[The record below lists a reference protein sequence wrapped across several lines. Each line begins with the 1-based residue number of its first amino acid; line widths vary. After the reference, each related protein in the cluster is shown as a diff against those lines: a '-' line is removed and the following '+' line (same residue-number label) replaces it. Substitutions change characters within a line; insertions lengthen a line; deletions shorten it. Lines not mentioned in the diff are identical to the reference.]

1 MTKRHNIWSHFRLAA
16 LLAVLVLALCGCS
29 SDDVRLPERVD
40 LFRGQQFALASAVE
54 IEGDPDAADVLA
66 ALAAAD
72 AHGVTVDFAS
82 ADESVATVDELG
94 IVQGVAPG
102 ETTVTVTCAAFGYTA
117 RVQVAVLEPAAALTV
132 VPQLTLEPGQTA
144 SLDAAAENADPAGLV
159 YTVSDETVAAV
170 DEAGNVTA
178 LAQGRADITVSLPGS
193 SLTAVCRL
201 TVGTPVES
209 IQLSRPEASL
219 TAGQTLTLAA
229 ATAPAQ
235 DAAVTWQTSDP
246 AVATVENGVVTAHG
260 AGAAV
265 ITAAADGCTA
275 ECVLTV
281 TAPAAATPESA
292 ATAETATA
300 PATAET
306 AAPESAT
313 PESAAPATPETGATA
328 ETAGSPPTPETAT
341 GETALPATAESAAAE
356 TALPRRQASS
366 GTATPESAA
375 TAETAGSPA
384 TPETAT
390 GETALPATAENSTAE
405 TALPRRQASPGT
417 AMPGSAATA
426 ETAGS
431 PATPETATGETALPA
446 TAESATRE
454 TAAPA
459 TAESAAGSVG
469 TPENSASGGDGASPA
484 PQEEP
489 AQDSGGFLGWL
500 SGLWD
505 RLFGG

>member
-1 MTKRHNIWSHFRLAA
+1 MTKRHNMWSHFRLAA

-117 RVQVAVLEPAAALTV
+117 QVQVAVLEPAAALTV
-132 VPQLTLEPGQTA
+132 APQLTLEPGQTA
-144 SLDAAAENADPAGLV
+144 SLDAAVENADPAGLV

-265 ITAAADGCTA
+265 ITAAADSCTA

-281 TAPAAATPESA
+281 TAPAVATPESATPESA
-292 ATAETATA
+292 ATAETAL

-306 AAPESAT
+306 ATPESAT

-328 ETAGSPPTPETAT
+328 ETAGIP
-341 GETALPATAESAAAE
+341 
-356 TALPRRQASS
+356 
-366 GTATPESAA
+366 ATPESAA

-390 GETALPATAENSTAE
+390 GETALPATAESAAAE
-405 TALPRRQASPGT
+405 TTLPRRQASSGT
-417 AMPGSAATA
+417 
-426 ETAGS
+426 
-431 PATPETATGETALPA
+431 ATPESATGETALPA

-459 TAESAAGSVG
+459 TAESATTESAG
-469 TPENSASGGDGASPA
+469 TPEDATSNGDAGASPA

>member
-132 VPQLTLEPGQTA
+132 APQLTLEPGQTA
-144 SLDAAAENADPAGLV
+144 SLAAAVENADPAGLV

-281 TAPAAATPESA
+281 TSPDAATPESA

-306 AAPESAT
+306 AAPESTT
-313 PESAAPATPETGATA
+313 PESAAPAAPETGATA
-328 ETAGSPPTPETAT
+328 ETAGTPATPETAT
-341 GETALPATAESAAAE
+341 GETALPATAESATAE

-390 GETALPATAENSTAE
+390 GETALPATAES
-405 TALPRRQASPGT
+405 
-417 AMPGSAATA
+417 
-426 ETAGS
+426 
-431 PATPETATGETALPA
+431 ATG
-446 TAESATRE
+446 E

-459 TAESAAGSVG
+459 TAESATTESAG
-469 TPENSASGGDGASPA
+469 TPEDATSNGDADASPA

>member
-72 AHGVTVDFAS
+72 VHGVTVDFAS
-82 ADESVATVDELG
+82 ADKSVATVDELG

-132 VPQLTLEPGQTA
+132 APQLTLEPGQTA
-144 SLDAAAENADPAGLV
+144 SLDAAVENADPAGLV
-159 YTVSDETVAAV
+159 YTVSNETVAAV

-313 PESAAPATPETGATA
+313 PESAAPATPESAATAETAGIPATPESAATA
-328 ETAGSPPTPETAT
+328 ETAGSPATPETAT
-341 GETALPATAESAAAE
+341 GETALPATAESATAE

-390 GETALPATAENSTAE
+390 GETALPATAESV
-405 TALPRRQASPGT
+405 
-417 AMPGSAATA
+417 
-426 ETAGS
+426 
-431 PATPETATGETALPA
+431 TG
-446 TAESATRE
+446 E

-459 TAESAAGSVG
+459 TAESATTESAG
-469 TPENSASGGDGASPA
+469 TPEDATSNGDADASPA

>member
-132 VPQLTLEPGQTA
+132 APQLTLEPGQTA
-144 SLDAAAENADPAGLV
+144 SLDAAVENADPAGLV

-281 TAPAAATPESA
+281 TAPAAATAETASTP
-292 ATAETATA
+292 ATAETAT
-300 PATAET
+300 
-306 AAPESAT
+306 PESAT

-328 ETAGSPPTPETAT
+328 ETAGIP
-341 GETALPATAESAAAE
+341 
-356 TALPRRQASS
+356 
-366 GTATPESAA
+366 ATPESAA

-390 GETALPATAENSTAE
+390 GETALPATAESATAE
-405 TALPRRQASPGT
+405 SALPRRQASSGT
-417 AMPGSAATA
+417 ATPESAATA
-426 ETAGS
+426 EAAGS
-431 PATPETATGETALPA
+431 PATPETALPA
-446 TAESATRE
+446 TAESATGE

-459 TAESAAGSVG
+459 TAESAAGNAG
-469 TPENSASGGDGASPA
+469 TPESGASGGDGAAPA

>member
-117 RVQVAVLEPAAALTV
+117 RVQVAVLEPAAALTAA
-132 VPQLTLEPGQTA
+132 PQLTLEPGQTA
-144 SLDAAAENADPAGLV
+144 SLDAAVENADPAGLV

-201 TVGTPVES
+201 TVGAPVES

-265 ITAAADGCTA
+265 IMAAADGCTA

-292 ATAETATA
+292 TPESA
-300 PATAET
+300 ATAET

-328 ETAGSPPTPETAT
+328 ETAGI
-341 GETALPATAESAAAE
+341 PATLE
-356 TALPRRQASS
+356 P
-366 GTATPESAA
+366 AA
-375 TAETAGSPA
+375 TAEIAGSPA
-384 TPETAT
+384 PPETAT

-405 TALPRRQASPGT
+405 TALPRRQASSGT
-417 AMPGSAATA
+417 ATPETAATA
-426 ETAGS
+426 ETAGI
-431 PATPETATGETALPA
+431 PA
-446 TAESATRE
+446 TAESATGE

-459 TAESAAGSVG
+459 TAESAAGSAG
-469 TPENSASGGDGASPA
+469 TPENGASGGVGASPA

>member
-66 ALAAAD
+66 ALVAAD

-117 RVQVAVLEPAAALTV
+117 RVQVAVLEPAAALAV
-132 VPQLTLEPGQTA
+132 APQLTLEPGQTA
-144 SLDAAAENADPAGLV
+144 SLDAAVENADPAGLV

-281 TAPAAATPESA
+281 TAPATATPESA
-292 ATAETATA
+292 ATAETAL

-306 AAPESAT
+306 AAPESTT
-313 PESAAPATPETGATA
+313 PESVAPATPETGATA
-328 ETAGSPPTPETAT
+328 ETAGIP
-341 GETALPATAESAAAE
+341 
-356 TALPRRQASS
+356 
-366 GTATPESAA
+366 ATPESAA

-390 GETALPATAENSTAE
+390 GETALPATAE
-405 TALPRRQASPGT
+405 
-417 AMPGSAATA
+417 SAT
-426 ETAGS
+426 T
-431 PATPETATGETALPA
+431 
-446 TAESATRE
+446 ESA
-454 TAAPA
+454 
-459 TAESAAGSVG
+459 G
-469 TPENSASGGDGASPA
+469 TPESGASGGDGASPA

>member
-117 RVQVAVLEPAAALTV
+117 RVQVAVLEPAAALTAA
-132 VPQLTLEPGQTA
+132 PQLTLEPGQTA
-144 SLDAAAENADPAGLV
+144 SLDAAVENADPAGLV

-246 AVATVENGVVTAHG
+246 AVATVENGVVTAHD

-281 TAPAAATPESA
+281 TAPAAATPESV
-292 ATAETATA
+292 ATAETASA

-306 AAPESAT
+306 ATPESAT
-313 PESAAPATPETGATA
+313 PESAAPATPESAATAETAGIPATPESAATA
-328 ETAGSPPTPETAT
+328 ETAGSPATPETAT
-341 GETALPATAESAAAE
+341 GETALPATAESATAESALPRRQASSGTATPESAATAETAGSPATPETALPATAESAAAE

-384 TPETAT
+384 T
-390 GETALPATAENSTAE
+390 
-405 TALPRRQASPGT
+405 
-417 AMPGSAATA
+417 
-426 ETAGS
+426 
-431 PATPETATGETALPA
+431 
-446 TAESATRE
+446 AESATGE

-459 TAESAAGSVG
+459 TAESATTESAG
-469 TPENSASGGDGASPA
+469 TPENGASGGDGASPA

>member
-117 RVQVAVLEPAAALTV
+117 RVQVAVLEPAAALTAA
-132 VPQLTLEPGQTA
+132 PQLTLEPGQTA
-144 SLDAAAENADPAGLV
+144 SLDAAVENADPAGLV

-246 AVATVENGVVTAHG
+246 AVATVENGVVTAHD

-281 TAPAAATPESA
+281 TAPAAATPESV
-292 ATAETATA
+292 ATAETAL
-300 PATAET
+300 
-306 AAPESAT
+306 S
-313 PESAAPATPETGATA
+313 
-328 ETAGSPPTPETAT
+328 
-341 GETALPATAESAAAE
+341 
-356 TALPRRQASS
+356 RRQASS
-366 GTATPESAA
+366 GTATPETAA

-384 TPETAT
+384 TPET
-390 GETALPATAENSTAE
+390 
-405 TALPRRQASPGT
+405 
-417 AMPGSAATA
+417 AATA

-446 TAESATRE
+446 TAESATGE

-459 TAESAAGSVG
+459 TAESATTESAG
-469 TPENSASGGDGASPA
+469 TPESGASGGDGSSPT

>member
-132 VPQLTLEPGQTA
+132 APQLTLEPGQTA
-144 SLDAAAENADPAGLV
+144 SLAAAVENADPAGLV

-209 IQLSRPEASL
+209 IQLSRPAASL
-219 TAGQTLTLAA
+219 IAGQTLTLAA

-292 ATAETATA
+292 AAAETAGT
-300 PATAET
+300 PATTET
-306 AAPESAT
+306 AAPESTT
-313 PESAAPATPETGATA
+313 PESAATA
-328 ETAGSPPTPETAT
+328 ETAGIP
-341 GETALPATAESAAAE
+341 
-356 TALPRRQASS
+356 
-366 GTATPESAA
+366 ATPESAA

-390 GETALPATAENSTAE
+390 GETALPSTAESATRETAAPATAE
-405 TALPRRQASPGT
+405 
-417 AMPGSAATA
+417 SAATA
-426 ETAGS
+426 ETALS
-431 PATPETATGETALPA
+431 RRQASSAPTTPETATGETALPA
-446 TAESATRE
+446 TAESATGE

-459 TAESAAGSVG
+459 TAESAAGSAG
-469 TPENSASGGDGASPA
+469 TPESGASGGDVASPA

>member
-132 VPQLTLEPGQTA
+132 APQLTLEPGQTA
-144 SLDAAAENADPAGLV
+144 SLDAAVENADPAGLV

-281 TAPAAATPESA
+281 TAPAAA
-292 ATAETATA
+292 
-300 PATAET
+300 
-306 AAPESAT
+306 APESAT

-328 ETAGSPPTPETAT
+328 ETAGIP
-341 GETALPATAESAAAE
+341 
-356 TALPRRQASS
+356 
-366 GTATPESAA
+366 ATPESAA
-375 TAETAGSPA
+375 TAETAG
-384 TPETAT
+384 
-390 GETALPATAENSTAE
+390 L
-405 TALPRRQASPGT
+405 
-417 AMPGSAATA
+417 
-426 ETAGS
+426 

-459 TAESAAGSVG
+459 TAESAATAETALSRRQASSAPTTPETATGETALPATAESATGETAAPTTAESAAGSAG
-469 TPENSASGGDGASPA
+469 TPESGASGGDVASPA

>member
-132 VPQLTLEPGQTA
+132 APQLTLEPGQTA
-144 SLDAAAENADPAGLV
+144 SLDAAVENADPAGLV

-265 ITAAADGCTA
+265 ITAAADSCTA

-281 TAPAAATPESA
+281 TAPAVATPESATPESATPESA
-292 ATAETATA
+292 ATAETAL

-306 AAPESAT
+306 ATPESAT

-328 ETAGSPPTPETAT
+328 ETAGIP
-341 GETALPATAESAAAE
+341 
-356 TALPRRQASS
+356 
-366 GTATPESAA
+366 ATPESAA

-390 GETALPATAENSTAE
+390 GETALPATAESAAAE
-405 TALPRRQASPGT
+405 TTLPRRQASSGT
-417 AMPGSAATA
+417 
-426 ETAGS
+426 
-431 PATPETATGETALPA
+431 ATPESATGETALPA

-459 TAESAAGSVG
+459 TAESATTESAG
-469 TPENSASGGDGASPA
+469 TPEDATSNGDAGASPA